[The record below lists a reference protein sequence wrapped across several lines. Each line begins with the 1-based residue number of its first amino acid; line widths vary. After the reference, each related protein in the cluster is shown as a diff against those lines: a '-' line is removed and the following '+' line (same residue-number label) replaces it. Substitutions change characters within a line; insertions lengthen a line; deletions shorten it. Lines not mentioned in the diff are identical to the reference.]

1 MQLTNRLNLPL
12 PIVRAVQHDDYEQSG
27 DISVTGLIQPP
38 RIRQLTSRHRGDISI
53 DVADRIWPLLGSN
66 THYILER
73 AQVDNA
79 LQEER
84 LSIEV
89 NGWTITGKPDLYYN
103 QTVYDFK
110 VTSVWSVLN
119 GVKPEWGIQTNL
131 YAHLLRHCNFSI
143 EAATIICI
151 LRDWS
156 KHQVKRSS
164 NYPGT
169 QVVMLPVKLWTQEET
184 RKYILT
190 RVQLH
195 QEAEHLS
202 DADLPVC
209 TPQERWEKSTTYAV
223 KVKGQKRA
231 QRVLESME
239 AAEGWT
245 SENMK
250 KAYEIEVRPGE
261 SVRCMSYCDCN
272 NYCSFYQ
279 EIKRGNNGDE
289 RITTDTK

>member
-38 RIRQLTSRHRGDISI
+38 RIRQLTARHRENISV

-73 AQVDNA
+73 AQIDNA

-103 QTVYDFK
+103 RTVYDFK

-119 GVKPEWGIQTNL
+119 GVKLEWVIQANL
-131 YAHLLRHCNFSI
+131 YAHLLRHSNFSV
-143 EAATIICI
+143 ETAVIICI

-156 KHQVKRSS
+156 KFQVKRSS
-164 NYPGT
+164 NYPDT
-169 QVVMLPVKLWTQEET
+169 QAVMLPVTLWESTFVESWIKE
-184 RKYILT
+184 
-190 RVQLH
+190 RVLLH
-195 QEAEHLS
+195 QEVEHLS
-202 DADLPVC
+202 DADLPIC
-209 TPQERWEKSTTYAV
+209 TPIERWEKPTTYAV
-223 KVKGQKRA
+223 KVKGNKRA

-239 AAEGWT
+239 AAEAWA
-245 SENMK
+245 ENMK

-261 SVRCMSYCDCN
+261 SVRCMSYCDVNKICGL
-272 NYCSFYQ
+272 FQ
-279 EIKRGNNGDE
+279 GGE
-289 RITTDTK
+289 